1 MSLNVIGSG
10 VSPYVRKVCVF
21 LAEKNLSYEH
31 DPMIPMN
38 VSDEYKKKSPLG
50 KIPCLEHDGR
60 PIPDSSVICDY
71 LERVF
76 PDPPLYPEDP
86 YDRARA
92 LFLEE
97 YADTKM
103 VDAGIAVFQ
112 ERVLAK
118 RFFQREPEQA
128 KVDQAINEGM
138 PPFLDYLEEQIGENE
153 YLVAGRFTL
162 ADIAVASPYVNF
174 LYADYRPDASRWPK
188 LAAYL
193 DRIHSRPS
201 FKALIEEGRAALGL

>member
-1 MSLNVIGSG
+1 MLRLYQFEISPFCDKIRRALHWKGLEYEIREVSLLESITRMRGL
-10 VSPYVRKVCVF
+10 SP
-21 LAEKNLSYEH
+21 
-31 DPMIPMN
+31 M
-38 VSDEYKKKSPLG
+38 G
-50 KIPCLEHDGR
+50 KLPCLEHDGR

-118 RFFQREPEQA
+118 RFFQREPDQA
-128 KVDQAINEGM
+128 KVDKAINEDL
-138 PPFLDYLEEQIGENE
+138 PPFLDYLEEQVGDNE

-162 ADIAVASPYVNF
+162 ADIAVASPFVNF
-174 LYADYRPDASRWPK
+174 LFADYRPDASRWPK

-193 DRIHSRPS
+193 DRIHARPS
-201 FKALIEEGRAALGL
+201 FKALIEEGRAFLGL